1 MLPRPRSRTL
11 KSFVMRALLT
21 RVAPF
26 VAVAAMVL
34 VGRALGPEQSAQLA
48 ETATSQTPA
57 PTWTAADWTDHP
69 ECVPLAEWP
78 TGTPAGF
85 VVVQAVGTTVHTRLA
100 FDRAW
105 QLNHNATEVDDVW
118 VLGVCR

>member
-1 MLPRPRSRTL
+1 MLLRPRSRTL
-11 KSFVMRALLT
+11 KSFVLRALMT
-21 RVAPF
+21 RVVPF

-34 VGRALGPEQSAQLA
+34 LGRTLGPDQSAQLA
-48 ETATSQTPA
+48 ETATSQTPT

-69 ECVPLAEWP
+69 ECVPSAEWP

-85 VVVQAVGTTVHTRLA
+85 VVVQAVGTTVHTKLA

-105 QLNHNATEVDDVW
+105 EQNHNASEVDDVW
-118 VLGVCR
+118 VVGVCG